1 MGIKGLFSFLNKW
14 AQPVPPLGRIGLDL
28 FYFLYQSRGDLDVI
42 KRLLAAYDMKCAHA
56 VLDGAAKSEPSERR
70 EELDAR
76 KEARK
81 RVRGEM
87 ERLLEAPM
95 DEMDAAGR
103 AIVREKVRTLGRQAW
118 TPSRDY
124 VEEVVAWL
132 EGVGAVVHRAEGEA
146 DGYLVNLEREGVID
160 VIISNDSDII
170 ALGAKRLVRPVNTL
184 FDTEYIREQMGFSQR
199 QWEDFIILCKNMR
212 ETDVVLAYSLISVYK
227 RKEMAVERWEEVNGK
242 RLIRSDVC
250 GGTS

>member
-14 AQPVPPLGRIGLDL
+14 SKPLPLIQGRIGLDL

-42 KRLLAAYDMKCAHA
+42 KRLLAYPMEGAHA

-103 AIVREKVRTLGRQAW
+103 AIVREKVRTLGRQVW

-124 VEEVVAWL
+124 IEEVVAWL
-132 EGVGAVVHRAEGEA
+132 EGEGAVVHRAEGEA

-170 ALGAKRLVRPVNTL
+170 ALGAKRLVRPLHRMHCVL

-199 QWEDFIILCKNMR
+199 QWEDFIVLCKNMR

-242 RLIRSDVC
+242 RLIR
-250 GGTS
+250 